1 MDADYE
7 YDAGESSQSESS
19 PTTTLQSTREDDND
33 QQHQRAGVN
42 GAEKNAALLLMNLS
56 VRDKVG
62 KEERSEDGSEKTIRV
77 RLGDAEVPP
86 MASPISDGHRSKRR
100 RATSM

>member
-7 YDAGESSQSESS
+7 YDAGESQAGSS
-19 PTTTLQSTREDDND
+19 PTTSRGDARDDEDHPRQLPPPPVSTANS
-33 QQHQRAGVN
+33 

-56 VRDKVG
+56 MGETDRGEDRV
-62 KEERSEDGSEKTIRV
+62 RSEG
-77 RLGDAEVPP
+77 
-86 MASPISDGHRSKRR
+86 GHSMPTPESVDMHRNKRR